1 MQFIYHISDIH
12 IRNQDRHEEYRQV
25 FKNLRNE
32 IKKDTNEKIIVITG
46 DIFHE
51 KCNLSPESIILFKEF
66 ITRLNKLGTIIII
79 DGNHD
84 VNINND
90 KRKSG
95 IFASLKRL
103 NTSGSIHYLNHDNC
117 HCSE

>member
-1 MQFIYHISDIH
+1 MKFIYHISDIH

-79 DGNHD
+79 D
-84 VNINND
+84 
-90 KRKSG
+90 
-95 IFASLKRL
+95 
-103 NTSGSIHYLNHDNC
+103 
-117 HCSE
+117 